1 MKYFIPVIFLM
12 SLSLSVSS
20 KAQDTSAK
28 GLTTYYSHNSL
39 EKPQFPGG
47 DQELDK
53 YLSLNLRYPNQA
65 FTLKIQGEVIVNF
78 TIDEDGTIRDV
89 KAIKDI
95 GHGCAQE
102 AERVV
107 KNMPPWSPARK
118 EGKAIK
124 VNYRLPVLFELPED
138 TLK

>member
-1 MKYFIPVIFLM
+1 MKYFIPVMFMM
-12 SLSLSVSS
+12 SLSLSVQS

-28 GLTTYYSHNSL
+28 GLTKHYGYNSL

-53 YLSLNLRYPNQA
+53 YLSLNLRYPNEA
-65 FTLKIQGEVIVNF
+65 LTLKVEGEVIVNF
-78 TIDEDGTIRDV
+78 TINEDGTIQDV
-89 KAIKDI
+89 KVIKDI

-124 VNYRLPVLFELPED
+124 VNYRLPVLFELPEH
-138 TLK
+138 TPK

>member
-1 MKYFIPVIFLM
+1 MKYFIPVMFMM
-12 SLSLSVSS
+12 SLSLCAQS
-20 KAQDTSAK
+20 KAQDSSAK
-28 GLTTYYSHNSL
+28 GLAVAYSV

-47 DQELDK
+47 NEELDK
-53 YLSLNLRYPNQA
+53 YLSLNLRYPNEA
-65 FTLKIQGEVIVNF
+65 FKLKTEGEVVVTF
-78 TIDEDGTIRDV
+78 TIDEEGAIQDV

-95 GHGCAQE
+95 GHGCGQE

-107 KNMPPWSPARK
+107 KSMPHWYPARK

-124 VNYRLPVLFELPED
+124 VSYRLPIVFELPES